1 MSRTYEH
8 YREEEESNEDMERQS
23 SLEEERLWYLEQQRL
38 QEGEKPSTEED
49 LFRWIKDHERE
60 E

>member
-8 YREEEESNEDMERQS
+8 YRDENIDEDMERQPS
-23 SLEEERLWYLEQQRL
+23 IEEERLWYLEQL
-38 QEGEKPSTEED
+38 KIQEGEKPSTEED
-49 LFRWIKDHERE
+49 LFRWIKENERE